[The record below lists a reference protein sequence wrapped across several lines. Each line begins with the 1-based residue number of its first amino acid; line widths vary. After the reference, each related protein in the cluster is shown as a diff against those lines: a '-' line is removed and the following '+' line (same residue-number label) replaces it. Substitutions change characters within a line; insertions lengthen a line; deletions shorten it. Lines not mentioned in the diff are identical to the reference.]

1 MHILLDTRVFVW
13 WLMEEPRLK
22 KCVLDRIGDANSVV
36 YISAISIW
44 EILIKSNLGKI
55 KMPTR
60 GLEEQI
66 RNNGFSA
73 LPISVSHAL
82 AAGALPMHHRDPF
95 DRMLIAQAQVERL
108 TLITSDTRIK
118 QYKVSVLNA

>member
-1 MHILLDTRVFVW
+1 MHILLDTHVFVW

-22 KCVLDRIGDANSVV
+22 KSVLDRIGDANSVV

-60 GLEEQI
+60 GLEKQI

-95 DRMLIAQAQVERL
+95 DRMLVAQARAEGL
-108 TLITSDTRIK
+108 TL
-118 QYKVSVLNA
+118 VSHDKFLEAYDVPILWT